1 MEVMGLSSK
10 MNPKK
15 TKDDMRKSLQEALK
29 RADAKE
35 AQFVANTSHAA
46 NLRKS
51 VRPEELSGT

>member
-1 MEVMGLSSK
+1 